1 MCLYPFPNW
10 RKQVFAS
17 ILKQIH
23 SCLTS
28 KTFIQAEVQE
38 NSSSQRSAL
47 TKGLFL
53 ISCKCCIQQLYQQ
66 QLAWIN
72 TRGNGGIFEENKAS
86 PHKKTSAGLHPN
98 KLQDIFLSLQRV
110 QRIGQSQNHKE
121 KPAFFQFKREN
132 WLFIIR
138 SSNKR
143 NIETN
148 RDKKIKGII
157 HFPLAWYPK
166 M

>member
-1 MCLYPFPNW
+1 MHLYPFPNW

-38 NSSSQRSAL
+38 NSSSQCSAL

-53 ISCKCCIQQLYQQ
+53 ISCKLCIQQLYQQ

-72 TRGNGGIFEENKAS
+72 TQGNGGIFEENKAS

-98 KLQDIFLSLQRV
+98 KLQDVFLSLRRV
-110 QRIGQSQNHKE
+110 QRIGQSQKHKG

-138 SSNKR
+138 SSNNR
-143 NIETN
+143 NTET
-148 RDKKIKGII
+148 RKSREYIFHWPDILKCK
-157 HFPLAWYPK
+157 
-166 M
+166 